1 MDSKDK
7 DLLSYY
13 SDEDEGKA
21 PVTEEPIKQDKAV
34 RHINIDFARKKLVH
48 AYTLFS
54 TALLVPGYEQHF
66 GIKVLTPALLG
77 KMLPYYF
84 ICTAIA
90 CALTISLLPLSIRA
104 AEKEGEENTKEN
116 HRARLRSYIWSGLKA
131 GFVFFAIVGT
141 YFEIGFIATAIP
153 IAAICVLIEAKD
165 KLVQNGGM
173 NQ

>member
-7 DLLSYY
+7 DLLGFY
-13 SDEDEGKA
+13 SDEDERKSPTMGEPNKQEKA
-21 PVTEEPIKQDKAV
+21 R
-34 RHINIDFARKKLVH
+34 RHFDFDFAREKLVH

-66 GIKVLTPALLG
+66 SIKVLNLTLLG
-77 KMLPYYF
+77 KMLPYYL
-84 ICTAIA
+84 IITAIT
-90 CALTISLLPLSIRA
+90 CAITISFLPLSLWVSKYKW
-104 AEKEGEENTKEN
+104 EKANKEF
-116 HRARLRSYIWSGLKA
+116 RSALLRSYIWTGLKA

-165 KLVQNGGM
+165 KLVQNEEKTA
-173 NQ
+173 